1 MWEDL
6 DPAEESASGSPGVLV
21 AVVPSVADWERIQR
35 EGWYRIPV
43 QRAPRQIGAEY
54 LAFYLPGCFGALR
67 WSIRSYAAIRQYTLA
82 TRRDL
87 LPGEPDHP
95 RAAELYYRLELG
107 PLQALPNPVIS
118 RRLRR
123 VTFIRTDLETL
134 YSAAEI
140 CDLWRREDP
149 RARLWRGLRISS
161 PGALYGTCAA

>member
-161 PGALYGTCAA
+161 PRALYGTCVA